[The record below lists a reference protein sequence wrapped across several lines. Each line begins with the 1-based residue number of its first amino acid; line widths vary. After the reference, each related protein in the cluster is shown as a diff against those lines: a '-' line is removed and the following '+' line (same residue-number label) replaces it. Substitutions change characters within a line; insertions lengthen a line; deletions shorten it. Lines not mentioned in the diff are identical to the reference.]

1 MLTSRS
7 LLRRIE
13 LFTLNNPRLQYLF
26 NSEIDE
32 LKKSFLDLQKTVDE
46 RTYKYEVM
54 IAFWLCVE
62 LEKVEEARAMV
73 SIDPLIEQV
82 VINLRE
88 NGYIMRKH

>member
-1 MLTSRS
+1 MA
-7 LLRRIE
+7 RIE
-13 LFTLNNPRLQYLF
+13 LFSLNNPRLQYLF

-46 RTYKYEVM
+46 RTYKYDVM

>member
-1 MLTSRS
+1 M
-7 LLRRIE
+7 LRRIE